1 MTWGE
6 DRKANDE
13 VTDMALVG
21 KRDGRN
27 FGYGRQLSYAGPQAL
42 RDMFAGGHYGTVRA
56 HCDRWQAFVK
66 WCRSEQGPGI
76 NDARLI
82 NREVLADYAAYLRNM
97 VRRGDLAVSTAQ
109 NRLSSVNRVMAALRG
124 DQYVK
129 LPSPSKA
136 LGMQR
141 TGVRH
146 SVPQGQ
152 DREQVKQI
160 VDALCDQQQLRAAA
174 IVLLARATG
183 MRLREA
189 VLADLPRLS
198 REARDIGK
206 INIQDG
212 TKGGR
217 AGATAPRWIMVDD
230 HILGALEL
238 AAQVLPKGSHNLIA
252 PHESYLSVLR
262 EIARP
267 ARIILQAH
275 NVKGFHEFRAAYAC
289 ERFEKITGCPAPVNG
304 GWLHRANPQ
313 LDQLARKQISCE
325 LGHGRIDVVAAY
337 IGGRRGHGI

>member
-6 DRKANDE
+6 DRRIGDE
-13 VTDMALVG
+13 VINMALVG
-21 KRDGRN
+21 RRDGRN

-42 RDMFAGGHYGTVRA
+42 KDMFGGGHYGTVKA
-56 HCDRWQAFVK
+56 HGDRWLAFVK

-76 NDARLI
+76 NDARQI
-82 NREVLADYAAYLRNM
+82 DRKVLADYAAYLREV

-109 NRLSSVNRVMAALRG
+109 NRLSSVNTTMAALRG
-124 DQYVK
+124 DQRVK

-152 DREQVKQI
+152 SREQVKQI
-160 VDALCDQQQLRAAA
+160 VDALCSQYQLRAAA

-189 VLADLPRLS
+189 ILADLPRLS
-198 REARDIGK
+198 REANDLGR

-217 AGATAPRWIMVDD
+217 AGASAPRWIAVDD
-230 HILGALEL
+230 HVREALEF
-238 AAQVLPKGSHNLIA
+238 AGQVSPVGSRNLIA
-252 PHESYLSVLR
+252 PHESYLSILQGIV
-262 EIARP
+262 RP
-267 ARIILQAH
+267 ARDTLHAR
-275 NVKGFHEFRAAYAC
+275 NLTGFHELRAAYAC
-289 ERFEKITGCPAPVNG
+289 ERYEQITQHRAPING
-304 GWLHRANPQ
+304 GQCCQ
-313 LDQLARKQISCE
+313 LDKPLDREARRQISYE
-325 LGHGRIDVVAAY
+325 LGHGRIDVVASY
-337 IGGRRGHGI
+337 IAGRHE

>member
-1 MTWGE
+1 
-6 DRKANDE
+6 
-13 VTDMALVG
+13 MALVG

-42 RDMFAGGHYGTVRA
+42 KDMFSGGHYGTVKA

-76 NDARLI
+76 NDARQI
-82 NREVLADYAAYLRNM
+82 DRKVLADYAAYLRD
-97 VRRGDLAVSTAQ
+97 VVERGDLAVSTAQ
-109 NRLSSVNRVMAALRG
+109 NRLSSVNRTMAALRG
-124 DQYVK
+124 DQCVK

-141 TGVRH
+141 SGVRQ

-160 VDALCDQQQLRAAA
+160 VDALCSRGQRRAAA

-189 VLADLPRLS
+189 ILADLPRLS
-198 REARDIGK
+198 REANDLHR

-217 AGATAPRWIMVDD
+217 AGATAPRWVAVDD
-230 HILGALEL
+230 HVREALRF
-238 AAQVLPKGSHNLIA
+238 AQQVSPAGSRNLIA
-252 PHESYLSVLR
+252 PHGSYLRLLQ
-262 EIARP
+262 EIIRP
-267 ARIILQAH
+267 ARDILHAH
-275 NVKGFHEFRAAYAC
+275 NLKGFHELRAAYAC
-289 ERFEKITGCPAPVNG
+289 ERYEQITQHRTPINSGQCCLVN
-304 GWLHRANPQ
+304 RF
-313 LDQLARKQISCE
+313 LDREARRRISYE

-337 IGGRRGHGI
+337 IGGRT